1 MSVKQVAATP
11 ACIPART
18 SSLLAPLSAEAAAV
32 RDALA
37 ARGLET
43 PLTATHTGADE
54 KRARIAASFTEIMT
68 TLGLDLAD
76 DSLMDTPKRIA
87 KMYVD
92 EIFGGLDY
100 RNFPKLTVVANKMKC
115 DEMIRVDGVSVS
127 STCEH
132 HFVTIDGHATV
143 AYIPKDKVIGLS
155 KINRIVAFFAQRP
168 QIQERLTEQVLV
180 ALQTLL
186 ETADVAVSIRA
197 VHFCVR
203 SRGVMD
209 SHSKTTTTAL
219 GGAFKTNIETRNE
232 FLAGLQRVGA

>member
-1 MSVKQVAATP
+1 MSAKSVTTMTAVPPQ
-11 ACIPART
+11 PARP
-18 SSLLAPLSAEAAAV
+18 SAPLSPEASAV
-32 RDALA
+32 RDALL

-43 PLTATHTGADE
+43 PLVETLLGSEE
-54 KRARIAASFTEIMT
+54 KRVRIAAHFTEIMNL
-68 TLGLDLAD
+68 LGLDLAD
-76 DSLMDTPKRIA
+76 DSLIDTPRRVA
-87 KMYVD
+87 KMYVE

-100 RNFPKLTVVANKMKC
+100 RNFPKLTVVANKMAC

-132 HFVTIDGHATV
+132 HFVTIDGTATV
-143 AYIPKDKVIGLS
+143 AYIPNNKVIGLS

-168 QIQERLTEQVLV
+168 QIQERLTEQVLL

-186 ETADVAVSIRA
+186 ETADVAVSICA

-209 SHSKTTTTAL
+209 SNSRTTTTAL
-219 GGAFKTNIETRNE
+219 GGAFKTNPDTRKE
-232 FLAGLQRVGA
+232 FLAGVGRPSA